1 MPPILFVAISLQ
13 SITFL
18 MFCSGYVK
26 ADMVIAVQSLT
37 FSGVVDKN
45 DGLIFDELLQW
56 HPVSDPSCMAPMMAS
71 VVVNESVVLI
81 RVFLMA
87 PVLLPLVC
95 LHKTFLMLSVVTLH
109 LLQNFAVIFSLV

>member
-45 DGLIFDELLQW
+45 DGLIFDESCYNGTLSLILLAW
-56 HPVSDPSCMAPMMAS
+56 
-71 VVVNESVVLI
+71 
-81 RVFLMA
+81 
-87 PVLLPLVC
+87 LP
-95 LHKTFLMLSVVTLH
+95 
-109 LLQNFAVIFSLV
+109 